1 MHLVGWDK
9 EVIDIL
15 ETFINPSCK
24 RDFETMNHINPRLG
38 DAKKNIKLSVII
50 YRYRL

>member
-38 DAKKNIKLSVII
+38 DAKKDIKLSVII